1 MRYIDLEENGSS
13 LREESSVRN
22 SEKYKTPVKKIVLGK
37 KKKRKRKKEKMFNNS
52 YLNCYFQMHE
62 ETKKKLEQTNM
73 SFGGDSIKTKKENDS
88 MFSLNHENIFN
99 QP

>member
-1 MRYIDLEENGSS
+1 MKYIDLEANGSS
-13 LREESSVRN
+13 MRESSARN
-22 SEKYKTPVKKIVLGK
+22 SEKYRTPVKKIVLGK
-37 KKKRKRKKEKMFNNS
+37 KKRKKRKNEKMFNNS
-52 YLNCYFQMHE
+52 YLNCYFQIHE